1 MSITP
6 SLKGRTPYSPLF
18 SPLSKT
24 LSILQT
30 YKPLFYMYRPGG
42 TRTPSRRIWSPVL
55 CQLSYRPILPPYA
68 PYVFYRLGSTSLKPA
83 FLFLS
88 SYSWS
93 WYNSCFYKQCRQG
106 LQFLSSLL
114 QYLGYNACTNSPSTL
129 SYCKTQFL
137 LHGYGIH

>member
-1 MSITP
+1 
-6 SLKGRTPYSPLF
+6 
-18 SPLSKT
+18 
-24 LSILQT
+24 
-30 YKPLFYMYRPGG
+30 
-42 TRTPSRRIWSPVL
+42 
-55 CQLSYRPILPPYA
+55 LSYRPILPPYA
-68 PYVFYRLGSTSLKPA
+68 PYAFYRLGSTSLKPV
-83 FLFLS
+83 FLFFS